1 VAFFASFIACGIP
14 RFMCVIFSLK
24 VCICGLFCIL
34 LVNIGSAP
42 CAFNKLIL
50 PIKKKKNLPVSQFT
64 IGLKLLIS
72 TYLLISLSFFFFLIF
87 FLLPAGS
94 GILKFNEC
102 ILIIWSF
109 GGLGLN
115 N

>member
-14 RFMCVIFSLK
+14 RFMCAIFSLK

-50 PIKKKKNLPVSQFT
+50 PIKKKKKSASVSVYYRPETSHIYIFT
-64 IGLKLLIS
+64 S
-72 TYLLISLSFFFFLIF
+72 FSFFFFF
-87 FLLPAGS
+87 F
-94 GILKFNEC
+94 
-102 ILIIWSF
+102 
-109 GGLGLN
+109 
-115 N
+115 